1 MKKNENGGTIFIEGV
16 KVERARMAL
25 IGLTPLILNRMSEKS
40 KGELLLPA
48 GRKTSAEKQSSL
60 KHDPLAEY
68 RASAYTIPEGDAL
81 LGVMSSAIKGAMM
94 TAALDLPGAKKAQI
108 GRLVYVY
115 GDYTPIFGVPKL
127 FMSVTRSADMN
138 KTPDIRTRAIVPEWV
153 ALITL
158 SYVVPML
165 NATSIGNLISAA
177 GITAGIGDWR
187 PEKGKGT
194 YGQFRVS
201 NIDDPEFKRIVKIGG
216 RKAQEMA
223 LENPGLYNEDTE
235 RLFSWYNVEVVK
247 RGKKK

>member
-1 MKKNENGGTIFIEGV
+1 MTKNSDGGSIIIEGV
-16 KVERARMAL
+16 KTETVQLVL
-25 IGLTPLILNRMSEKS
+25 IGITPLILNRMSEKS
-40 KGELLLPA
+40 KGDLLLPS

-68 RASAYTIPEGDAL
+68 RASAYTIPTGDAL
-81 LGVMSSAIKGAMM
+81 IGVMSSAIKGAMM

-138 KTPDIRTRAIVPEWV
+138 RTPDIRTRAIVPEWAAV
-153 ALITL
+153 VSL
-158 SYVVPML
+158 SYVIPLL

-187 PEKGKGT
+187 PEKGKGI
-194 YGQFRVS
+194 YGQFSIS
-201 NIDDPEFKRIVKIGG
+201 NADNPHFMKIIKEGG
-216 RKAQEMA
+216 RKAQEAA
-223 LENPGLYNEDTE
+223 LKSPELYNEDTE
-235 RLFSWYNVEVVK
+235 KLFSWYNSEIVK
-247 RGKKK
+247 RGKNK